1 MPCCAS
7 SSQAPVDVLR
17 LRRVDARLGQSGEFP
32 NPVSDGL
39 EEGKSSDEGDLR
51 RDLAPG
57 AGVSGDGATP
67 SLQDLMERYVDGDV
81 NAFEDL
87 FRQVAPKLYSYLL
100 RLTRNRE
107 RAEDLVQITFAKI
120 HRARASYLRG
130 APVLPWVLA
139 IARRSF
145 FDERRRAK
153 ARHEDLTFD
162 GTVPEPKAAP
172 DQLPNDVAESLERA
186 LARLP
191 ESYREAIQLTKFTGL
206 SVAETAQ
213 VLGTTETAVK
223 LRVHRGY
230 NQLRAELDRYRRE
243 TR

>member
-1 MPCCAS
+1 MSFFALS
-7 SSQAPVDVLR
+7 SRGPGDVLR
-17 LRRVDARLGQSGEFP
+17 LSPVNALSTSLDELERPRSLKQPVQEPAQGEIQ
-32 NPVSDGL
+32 
-39 EEGKSSDEGDLR
+39 EW
-51 RDLAPG
+51 
-57 AGVSGDGATP
+57 
-67 SLQDLMERYVDGDV
+67 MERYVDGDV
-81 NAFEDL
+81 EAFEQL
-87 FRQVAPKLYSYLL
+87 FHRVAPKLYSYLL

-107 RAEDLVQITFAKI
+107 RAEDLVQVTFAKV

-145 FDERRRAK
+145 YDERRRAK

-162 GTVPEPKAAP
+162 GVVPEPR
-172 DQLPNDVAESLERA
+172 PNGDHLSNDMAESLERA

-191 ESYREAIQLTKFTGL
+191 DNYREAIELTKFMGL
-206 SVAETAQ
+206 SIAETVH

-230 NQLRAELDRYRRE
+230 NQLRTELERFRRG
-243 TR
+243 TP